1 MTPPALKTNL
11 MAATMGPSTDVAAAL
26 DVDMVSELSFDDLRE
41 LPMHMQLGLDLSAL
55 D

>member
-1 MTPPALKTNL
+1 MTPPAL
-11 MAATMGPSTDVAAAL
+11 ATHITDTGL
-26 DVDMVSELSFDDLRE
+26 LIDVDAVGGLTFDDLRE